1 MNLLPKTSGSRPRL
15 ACEIFADGVV
25 AGRSPEPGLPLAAV
39 AKVGLAE
46 SAVMPGLKP
55 GNLADRVA
63 VIAAIRRV
71 LEQVGARS
79 NARNADLT
87 LVIPDAAV
95 RVLLLDFDAL
105 PSKLSEALPI
115 VRFRLKKLIPF
126 EADDAMVSFQVMSSS
141 RSIIRVLAVAI
152 PRDVLGEYESAAREA
167 GFEPGAV
174 LPSTLAALAA
184 VDEGEG
190 ASLVVNAHAQ
200 GFTTAI
206 VRAGILLLHR
216 TIELAEFAPGVPANL
231 PPALFESS
239 AATVGNGTLLP
250 LVDPHDT
257 QAEWAAQEP
266 LPEYGRNPY
275 ADRVGTETATQN
287 QDTITDLP
295 VPYARGANQSS
306 IDAYSQRG
314 GHTVDMYAGEAA
326 PVSRS
331 PYASP
336 TLQDELDT
344 QFHNAVLVAPTGL
357 DALTTPEAI
366 EDLSQ
371 LAAFAADRGDDV
383 EPLTH
388 TLAPDAQGEELA
400 RAVSVAIAYFED
412 SLSAAP
418 EVLLS
423 AGPLGADHLNS
434 VLREQGIAQEDGV
447 RVRELIA
454 PAELA
459 PGAVTS
465 AVPRGWLAGITGA
478 LRS

>member
-15 ACEIFADGVV
+15 ACEIFVDGVV

-39 AKVGLAE
+39 AKAELPE
-46 SAVMPGLKP
+46 SAIMPGLRP
-55 GNLADRVA
+55 GNVADRVA
-63 VIAAIRRV
+63 VIAAVRRA

-87 LVIPDAAV
+87 LIIPDAAV

-141 RSIIRVLAVAI
+141 RTIIRVLAVAI
-152 PRDVLGEYESAAREA
+152 PRDVLGEYESVAREA

-184 VDEGEG
+184 VEEGEG
-190 ASLVVNAHAQ
+190 ATLLVNAHAQ

-206 VRAGILLLHR
+206 VRAGIVMLHR
-216 TIELAEFAPGVPANL
+216 TIELSEFAPGVPANL
-231 PPALFESS
+231 PPELFESS
-239 AATVGNGTLLP
+239 PGLATNGNLLP
-250 LVDPHDT
+250 LVDRHDT

-266 LPEYGRNPY
+266 LPEHGRNPY
-275 ADRVGTETATQN
+275 ADRLETEVVTQN
-287 QDTITDLP
+287 QDAITGLP
-295 VPYARGANQSS
+295 VPYAMTAEDAEADPYDTRGS
-306 IDAYSQRG
+306 
-314 GHTVDMYAGEAA
+314 HTFDMYAGEAA
-326 PVSRS
+326 PVTRS

-336 TLQDELDT
+336 TLQSELDS
-344 QFHNAVLVAPTGL
+344 QFHNPVLVAPTGL
-357 DALTTPEAI
+357 DALATPEAFS
-366 EDLSQ
+366 ELAE
-371 LAAFAADRGDDV
+371 LAAFASRGGDA
-383 EPLTH
+383 EPPTH
-388 TLAPDAQGEELA
+388 TLAPDAQSEEIA

-412 SLSAAP
+412 SLSVAP

-434 VLREQGIAQEDGV
+434 ILREQGIAEENGV
-447 RVRELIA
+447 RVREVIS
-454 PAELA
+454 PSELA
-459 PGAVTS
+459 AAAVS
-465 AVPRGWLAGITGA
+465 NAVPRGWLAGITGA
-478 LRS
+478 LKS